1 MSCTSIRR
9 LYKKLKYHNCMM
21 LWIENIMIQ
30 NEKNELTVEDLTKDH
45 LNIQA

>member
-1 MSCTSIRR
+1 
-9 LYKKLKYHNCMM
+9 M